1 MTPFNKYSDIYSLF
15 SFRQLN
21 KRLKEDPKMGNNN
34 STGNSDMAENAD
46 FISFRQVEL
55 DVRSTS
61 SHSVQTQT
69 VHFISD
75 ITRDDTDITR

>member
-1 MTPFNKYSDIYSLF
+1 
-15 SFRQLN
+15 
-21 KRLKEDPKMGNNN
+21 MGNTN

-46 FISFRQVEL
+46 FIASRQVEL

-69 VHFISD
+69 VHVIMD
-75 ITRDDTDITR
+75 ITRTVTDITLAN

>member
-1 MTPFNKYSDIYSLF
+1 
-15 SFRQLN
+15 
-21 KRLKEDPKMGNNN
+21 MGNNN

-46 FISFRQVEL
+46 FIAYRQVEL

-69 VHFISD
+69 VNVIMD
-75 ITRDDTDITR
+75 ITRADTDITR